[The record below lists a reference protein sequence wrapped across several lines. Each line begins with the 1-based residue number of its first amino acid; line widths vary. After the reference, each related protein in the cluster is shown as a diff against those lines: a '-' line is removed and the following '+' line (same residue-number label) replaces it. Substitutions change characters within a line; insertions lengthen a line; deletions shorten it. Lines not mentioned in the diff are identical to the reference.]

1 MNSKIKFLTLVLS
14 SLFSLF
20 FSEQAVYSTQRESP
34 TGEDW
39 LEHVREDLNP
49 WWNQPAAWGDPI
61 GNYPSYR
68 CDNGE
73 VIDLNNLCDP
83 YNHPRVENYV
93 TDKVIVSHSRQI
105 YTYGAAYQLTGNPEF
120 LSLAKAGVDWLLENG
135 IDRENGGTY
144 HITNNPNIDP
154 LRRNAQQQA
163 YGIQGLTFYYYLTGD
178 KQILREINQLHN
190 HIVDNYYDFD
200 NNRIKMFPDGVDA
213 EPITRIQDPLD
224 QLNSYLL
231 LLASTAPERQQR
243 RYTRDL
249 VSISNILISEFYSPE
264 DNIFWDRIDEPEQ
277 QTLAP
282 GNANY
287 GNSIKAMW
295 MIYLTG
301 KLADNQEL
309 IEFGETNIPR
319 LLAEAY
325 DQESGTWTNAPY
337 LNEEGERVN
346 DLEKSWWIYAVF
358 NQTAG
363 TLSLEDDSLMDTYLN
378 STINWWFENMVD
390 RENYGVWNTLTYP
403 ELEPIKQKQYPWK
416 NGYHSYEHALVGY
429 ITSQGTA
436 GEPVELYFAPKRV
449 LGAQFRPYYFS
460 GDIVDV
466 EVSRMPS
473 LEQDDF
479 PDISRYRQA
488 LVTFDNIGLNTA
500 INRRNDLVLNT
511 FDEVQL
517 LDEPITVPEPVTILG
532 TIFVAVVIIKSK
544 NQY

>member
-1 MNSKIKFLTLVLS
+1 
-14 SLFSLF
+14 
-20 FSEQAVYSTQRESP
+20 
-34 TGEDW
+34 
-39 LEHVREDLNP
+39 
-49 WWNQPAAWGDPI
+49 
-61 GNYPSYR
+61 
-68 CDNGE
+68 
-73 VIDLNNLCDP
+73 
-83 YNHPRVENYV
+83 
-93 TDKVIVSHSRQI
+93 
-105 YTYGAAYQLTGNPEF
+105 
-120 LSLAKAGVDWLLENG
+120 
-135 IDRENGGTY
+135 
-144 HITNNPNIDP
+144 
-154 LRRNAQQQA
+154 
-163 YGIQGLTFYYYLTGD
+163 
-178 KQILREINQLHN
+178 
-190 HIVDNYYDFD
+190 
-200 NNRIKMFPDGVDA
+200 
-213 EPITRIQDPLD
+213 
-224 QLNSYLL
+224 
-231 LLASTAPERQQR
+231 
-243 RYTRDL
+243 
-249 VSISNILISEFYSPE
+249 
-264 DNIFWDRIDEPEQ
+264 
-277 QTLAP
+277 
-282 GNANY
+282 
-287 GNSIKAMW
+287 